1 VRILFDQGTPA
12 PLRGHL
18 KHDVAT
24 VVDLGWGTLSNGE
37 LLAQAEAAG
46 FEVLVTTDQ
55 NLKYQQNWDRSQ
67 LATGLGCHLSSD
79 FGRSATANVASNP
92 ADDPVSAVVV
102 LSSSLPH

>member
-12 PLRGHL
+12 PLRNHF

-24 VVDLGWGTLSNGE
+24 VIDLGWSTLSNGE

-55 NLKYQQNWDRSQ
+55 NLKYQQNLPRRRIAIAVLTKASWPRIERD
-67 LATGLGCHLSSD
+67 L
-79 FGRSATANVASNP
+79 ANVCAAIDALTP
-92 ADDPVSAVVV
+92 GQYVEIPI
-102 LSSSLPH
+102 P